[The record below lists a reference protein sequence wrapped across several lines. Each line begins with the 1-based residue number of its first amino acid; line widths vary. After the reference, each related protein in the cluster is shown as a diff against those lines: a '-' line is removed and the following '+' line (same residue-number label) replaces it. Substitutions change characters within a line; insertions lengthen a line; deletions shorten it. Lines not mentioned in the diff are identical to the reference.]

1 MTAGL
6 IIQFSGFR
14 VTLHAMGAAFTLML
28 LIVFFFMPET
38 AYHRAGVLNIDGGAG
53 TDTLAMSEDEI
64 ELATSKASVKTTSK
78 ASLVSGLATATS
90 HSPTR
95 GSEEHKT
102 SYWKEL
108 LPYSGYWDSAPF
120 FRTVIRPFFMLGS
133 PIVLWASF
141 LLTATI
147 SWIVL
152 VSFVL
157 SQIFS
162 APPYN
167 FSVAAVG
174 ATNISSFVAT
184 ILGTVVA
191 GPVID
196 GLVKYMA
203 KKNKGI
209 YEPEFRLPIMITFL
223 VFTGI
228 GFFAWGQS
236 LSNQDPWPIPV
247 ILCLGMINL
256 GVQLG
261 ATGVTAYVVDSHRKH
276 AAEAFAVMNLFKNL
290 FAFGL
295 SFYSNDWIASQGVK
309 LAFFTIGGITM
320 GATLTTIPMY
330 IYGKR
335 ARSFVWRHKLLD

>member
-1 MTAGL
+1 MGGA
-6 IIQFSGFR
+6 FS
-14 VTLHAMGAAFTLML
+14 VML
-28 LIVFFFMPET
+28 LLVFFFMPET
-38 AYHRAGVLNIDGGAG
+38 AYHRSGTLDIDGGG
-53 TDTLAMSEDEI
+53 KSGPRMVEEDEI
-64 ELATSKASVKTTSK
+64 ELTASETNVEGSLKASAVLGLSTT
-78 ASLVSGLATATS
+78 TS

-95 GSEEHKT
+95 VSGEQRN
-102 SYWKEL
+102 SYLKEL
-108 LPYSGYWDSAPF
+108 LPYSGYWDKAPF
-120 FRTVIRPFFMLGS
+120 FGTFIRPFLMLGS

-141 LLTATI
+141 LFTATI
-147 SWIVL
+147 SWLVL

-196 GLVKYMA
+196 GLVKYMS

-209 YEPEFRLPIMITFL
+209 YEPEFRLPIMITFM

-236 LSNQDPWPIPV
+236 LSNQDPWPVPV
-247 ILCLGMINL
+247 IVCLGMINL
-256 GVQLG
+256 GAQLG
-261 ATGVTAYVVDSHRKH
+261 ATGVTAYVVDSHRQH
-276 AAEAFAVMNLFKNL
+276 AAEAFAMMNFLKNL

-295 SFYSNDWIASQGVK
+295 SFYSNDWIANQGVRF
-309 LAFFTIGGITM
+309 AFFTIGGITM

-335 ARSFVWRHKLLD
+335 ARSFVWRHNLLDRSR